1 MDPPGCVSPNSKL
14 QVESYLG
21 HGWEAAGR
29 PWAADADDPLMALTA
44 GTEETDDVTTG
55 RLRTER
61 AALTARAGGGQAL
74 VLGC

>member
-1 MDPPGCVSPNSKL
+1 
-14 QVESYLG
+14 
-21 HGWEAAGR
+21 
-29 PWAADADDPLMALTA
+29 MALTA

-55 RLRTER
+55 RLGTER